1 MSDGAAPDPPAA
13 PAADRPRPRGA
24 TVLGAFGAAVANLR
38 QALANDGIRRL
49 GITWTL
55 GVAADGA
62 LVVVTLVTV
71 FNRGGVVAAALL
83 GAVRMVPAVIAG
95 TGAGTLLERFRG
107 DRILVALGLIRAA
120 SAAATAIAIFTAGH
134 SVDDK
139 QLTMIALFI
148 FAAIAAAAGAPIRP
162 TQITLM
168 PAIARSPG
176 ELVAANTV
184 WSTGEGFGAF
194 LGPFVAGVLMT
205 LGATA
210 AVAGVAAAV
219 FLVTA
224 FVAARLRFEQAA
236 DASGGARVA
245 GDGPSRPGARA
256 RLLGG
261 VRAIRAQPVLTWS
274 TFGVYGQV
282 LTRGLLNA
290 MTVVAAIELLGM
302 GQGGTGLLAAALG
315 LGGLAGAI
323 FAMSVVRSER
333 LIPTQVVGLMFWGLP
348 LSAIGIVPL
357 PEVALAAMVVIGVA
371 NATYDVALFTTFQRA
386 CGNEDRA
393 PVMSVLEGAIG
404 LGAISGSL
412 LAPILIFIFG
422 IRGGL
427 VAGGLIVPAM
437 AVAMYLRVGHVRRIT
452 VVNEELVHL
461 LGSVPVFAE
470 LPMTAVERVAAGL
483 VPVSAPAGTALM
495 TQGESGDTFVVIATG
510 EVEVIVDG
518 RPIHRLGPGAGG
530 GEIALLRRSPRTA
543 TVVAITDIT
552 AWSVDA
558 GTFLAAVAGPA
569 ATAVTERMAAANL
582 RRAEPALA

>member
-194 LGPFVAGVLMT
+194 LGPFVAGILMT

-224 FVAARLRFEQAA
+224 FVAARLRFEQAV
-236 DASGGARVA
+236 DATGGARVA

-261 VRAIRAQPVLTWS
+261 VRAIRAQPVLTW
-274 TFGVYGQV
+274 
-282 LTRGLLNA
+282 
-290 MTVVAAIELLGM
+290 
-302 GQGGTGLLAAALG
+302 
-315 LGGLAGAI
+315 
-323 FAMSVVRSER
+323 
-333 LIPTQVVGLMFWGLP
+333 
-348 LSAIGIVPL
+348 
-357 PEVALAAMVVIGVA
+357 
-371 NATYDVALFTTFQRA
+371 
-386 CGNEDRA
+386 
-393 PVMSVLEGAIG
+393 
-404 LGAISGSL
+404 
-412 LAPILIFIFG
+412 
-422 IRGGL
+422 
-427 VAGGLIVPAM
+427 
-437 AVAMYLRVGHVRRIT
+437 
-452 VVNEELVHL
+452 
-461 LGSVPVFAE
+461 
-470 LPMTAVERVAAGL
+470 
-483 VPVSAPAGTALM
+483 
-495 TQGESGDTFVVIATG
+495 
-510 EVEVIVDG
+510 
-518 RPIHRLGPGAGG
+518 
-530 GEIALLRRSPRTA
+530 
-543 TVVAITDIT
+543 
-552 AWSVDA
+552 
-558 GTFLAAVAGPA
+558 
-569 ATAVTERMAAANL
+569 
-582 RRAEPALA
+582 